1 MASIGPQIPLHLLQ
15 KRQEEKGVD
24 ERDGSESSATESEG
38 NPRAPLVDTSESTVV
53 GLGPVLPPAIAAPS
67 VSKPDSGTLLQLTNN
82 LLKKERL

>member
-15 KRQEEKGVD
+15 KRQEEKGAD
-24 ERDGSESSATESEG
+24 ERDGSESSATESG
-38 NPRAPLVDTSESTVV
+38 GDPLVDMSESTVV
-53 GLGPVLPPAIAAPS
+53 GLGPVLPSAIAAPS